1 MKARVEDRVIYSP
14 YGNIEIPV
22 CSFYTLVRQ
31 RLLVNPDKIALV
43 NDVVSLTRAEMLAG
57 MERYAVGFRQHGV
70 LPGDRICI
78 HLDNGVENLL
88 AMYGC
93 ILAGASIVLAKTSL
107 TERELRYQA
116 EDGDCTHVI
125 TDEQYTTKVN
135 AAVANLNMK
144 ALFCMG
150 RASGFVSASQF
161 SKLDEKD
168 FHECPI
174 ADPKKTL
181 LALCYTSGSTG
192 LPKGAEIT
200 HYNYVAAFY
209 SMRLSMPWG
218 EGDILLGLL
227 PITHISGMAYTMM
240 AILEG
245 ACCAHVSAKLTP
257 TEILDTVDKY
267 KPTAALFF
275 PSLLQAIVRV
285 MRRTG
290 RDLPSMRAIT
300 VGGSVLTAATAE
312 AVHGCFSGLKVLQKV
327 YGMTESCALATC
339 QSKTGEPHNTA
350 DVGVPLSNFQIK
362 VVDVH
367 TRQKLGPHQTGE
379 ICYRSP
385 TMVRGY
391 HKRPKQS
398 AELFDEEGW
407 CISGDAGYYDENGRL
422 YIVERLKQLIKCM
435 DNQVVPAELEELLLR
450 QHAEEIAEVSVVG
463 LPHSDYGE
471 APAAA
476 IVPSEVGSRH
486 DLLTLAE
493 RIKATVASNL
503 AVHKHLYGGVYFV
516 DSFPKTETA
525 KVNRPAL
532 ARSLLR
538 S

>member
-150 RASGFVSASQF
+150 RSSGFVSASQF

-209 SMRLSMPWG
+209 SMSTPS
-218 EGDILLGLL
+218 E
-227 PITHISGMAYTMM
+227 
-240 AILEG
+240 
-245 ACCAHVSAKLTP
+245 CNAKT
-257 TEILDTVDKY
+257 Y
-267 KPTAALFF
+267 
-275 PSLLQAIVRV
+275 
-285 MRRTG
+285 
-290 RDLPSMRAIT
+290 
-300 VGGSVLTAATAE
+300 
-312 AVHGCFSGLKVLQKV
+312 
-327 YGMTESCALATC
+327 
-339 QSKTGEPHNTA
+339 
-350 DVGVPLSNFQIK
+350 VGVEAISFGSANYGISSHLGAPDNTCKGIIRNIDLERDHERLNSLIVLPKNPKALEARRIK
-362 VVDVH
+362 DF
-367 TRQKLGPHQTGE
+367 
-379 ICYRSP
+379 
-385 TMVRGY
+385 TMVVI
-391 HKRPKQS
+391 
-398 AELFDEEGW
+398 LFDSLKMPNYVMCGLSACLNEDLG
-407 CISGDAGYYDENGRL
+407 SDHN
-422 YIVERLKQLIKCM
+422 IVATSVNVKSEPLRKFTIADWDQFRKIRKERAQ
-435 DNQVVPAELEELLLR
+435 
-450 QHAEEIAEVSVVG
+450 S
-463 LPHSDYGE
+463 
-471 APAAA
+471 
-476 IVPSEVGSRH
+476 
-486 DLLTLAE
+486 
-493 RIKATVASNL
+493 
-503 AVHKHLYGGVYFV
+503 
-516 DSFPKTETA
+516 
-525 KVNRPAL
+525 
-532 ARSLLR
+532 
-538 S
+538 

>member
-1 MKARVEDRVIYSP
+1 MSEIEDAFLDALINRTQLGKSKAFD
-14 YGNIEIPV
+14 NITHTHILDYILELVLGEKFHKFIS
-22 CSFYTLVRQ
+22 SFLRSKKATL
-31 RLLVNPDKIALV
+31 KI
-43 NDVVSLTRAEMLAG
+43 
-57 MERYAVGFRQHGV
+57 
-70 LPGDRICI
+70 GD
-78 HLDNGVENLL
+78 LKSDPL
-88 AMYGC
+88 
-93 ILAGASIVLAKTSL
+93 
-107 TERELRYQA
+107 EL
-116 EDGDCTHVI
+116 G
-125 TDEQYTTKVN
+125 
-135 AAVANLNMK
+135 
-144 ALFCMG
+144 
-150 RASGFVSASQF
+150 
-161 SKLDEKD
+161 
-168 FHECPI
+168 
-174 ADPKKTL
+174 
-181 LALCYTSGSTG
+181 
-192 LPKGAEIT
+192 PKGCSAVVYAGGKEDFRGDIISRT
-200 HYNYVAAFY
+200 PPVPAFRALLFLAAFIR
-209 SMRLSMPWG
+209 STRLSMPWG

-385 TMVRGY
+385 TVVRGY